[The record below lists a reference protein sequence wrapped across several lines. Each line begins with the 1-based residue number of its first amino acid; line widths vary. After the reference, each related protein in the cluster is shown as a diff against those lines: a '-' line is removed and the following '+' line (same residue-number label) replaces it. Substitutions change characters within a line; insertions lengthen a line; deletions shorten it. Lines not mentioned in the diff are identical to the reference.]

1 MNLTIE
7 QLKLIY
13 PFAKSQKIQLYL
25 PYINQYAS
33 EYDVTNTLRIA
44 AFLAQ
49 IGHESGQLNYCQEIA
64 DGSAYEGREDLGNLF
79 KGDGKRYKGRGLIQI
94 TGRANYTDIS
104 FDFDVD
110 FVRHPERL
118 AEPEWAVISAF
129 WFWNRRKLNFLADQK
144 DFRKIT
150 KLING
155 GYNGY
160 NDRVALYEKA
170 LKVLKSTT

>member
-1 MNLTIE
+1 MNLTTE
-7 QLKLIY
+7 HLKRIY
-13 PFAKSQKIQLYL
+13 QFAKLQKIQLYL
-25 PYINQYAS
+25 PYINQYAV

-64 DGSAYEGREDLGNLF
+64 DGSAYEGRQDLGNLF

-118 AEPEWAVISAF
+118 AEPEWAVRSAY
-129 WFWNRRKLNFLADQK
+129 WYWNRRKLNILADQK